1 MYIGQSGILETI
13 VYKIENIL
21 YILGGEV
28 DVIGNSL
35 SLDKQVALGTFHGQ
49 RMLFIAVT
57 IVERSTC
64 QIDVVC
70 RRTHGFHF
78 CRSSIFAQRFVA
90 FHVPPYGKSI
100 FPIRQRLGKSDKL
113 SLIIVVYQRIFLLCH
128 YLSFGIVYN
137 VI

>member
-1 MYIGQSGILETI
+1 MYIGQGGILETI
-13 VYKIENIL
+13 VYKIVNIL

-28 DVIGNSL
+28 DVIGDSL
-35 SLDKQVALGTFHGQ
+35 RLDKQVALGTLHGK
-49 RMLFIAVT
+49 RMFFVAVT

-70 RRTHGFHF
+70 RRTHSFHF
-78 CRSSIFAQRFVA
+78 CRSSIFSQRFIA
-90 FHVPPYGKSI
+90 LHVSPYGKSI
-100 FPIRQRLGKSDKL
+100 FSIRQRLGKSDKL